1 MHPITYM
8 MKRTA
13 FIAILTILSLT
24 GFAQKGIIQ
33 GRVYNAIN
41 NEPLPFAAILIE
53 NTAIGATTDI
63 DGNYKITD
71 LQPGLY
77 NVQVQFIGFK
87 SKIVYEVPVTNVNP
101 VVVDFALE
109 EESQQLEEVVITAQ
123 ARFEK
128 TAESPVSVK
137 KLGINEIQR
146 NPGGNQ
152 DISKV
157 IQSLPGVASSVAFRN
172 DLIIR
177 GGGPNENRF
186 YLDGIEIPAI
196 NHFATQG
203 SSGGP
208 VGMINVNFIRDVDFY
223 TSAFPA
229 NRGNT
234 MSSLMEINLKDGRT
248 DRIGGIFQVGASDI
262 GLTLE
267 GPLGKKTTFLASA
280 RRSYL
285 QFLFSVLELPFLP
298 TYNDFQFKV
307 KHTFNR
313 KNQLTVIGLGAI
325 DNFNLNLEANETPE
339 QQYILNYLPVNE
351 QWNYSI
357 GAKYTNF
364 REKSFTNVILSRYM
378 LINTA
383 SKYTNNNEND
393 EQLLNYQSQEIENKL
408 RIENVFR
415 TNSWDYTIGLNFEEA
430 KYNTTTLDK
439 RIPNGLELNYT
450 SDMRFLKWGLFGN
463 VSNTFFAN
471 HLDVSLGLRADAI
484 NFNPSMQNLLNQ
496 LSPRV
501 ALSYHINDALSIN
514 ANWGIYYQLPPY
526 TTLGFRDSVGNLINT
541 DLKYIR
547 STHYVAG
554 VEYLFKWNGR
564 ASVEGFYKKYDNYP
578 LMLPDSIS
586 LANLGGDFGV
596 IGNQPAV
603 PTSNGRAYGLEL
615 TYEQK
620 LYAGFFGIAAI
631 TLVRSEFQDKNE
643 EFVSSAWDNRF
654 IITLT
659 AGKKFGKNWEIGAQ
673 YQLLGGA
680 PYTPYNVPL
689 TVVKENWD
697 NIGRGIPNYNLLNTE
712 RVNAFNRLNVRI
724 DKKWFFDRINL
735 NLYFDIQN
743 ALGQAVEGQPFI
755 DVQRDDMGIPI
766 TDPNNPNSYIATTLP
781 NSTGTVL
788 PWVGII
794 VQF

>member
-1 MHPITYM
+1 
-8 MKRTA
+8 MKRTVFLA
-13 FIAILTILSLT
+13 LLTLLSLT

-41 NEPLPFAAILIE
+41 NEPLPFAAVVIE
-53 NTAIGATTDI
+53 NTAIGVTTDI

-87 SKIVYEVPVTNVNP
+87 SKIVFEVPVTNAKP

-128 TAESPVSVK
+128 SAESPVSVK
-137 KLGINEIQR
+137 KLGINEIKR
-146 NPGGNQ
+146 NPGGNM
-152 DISKV
+152 DISRV

-208 VGMINVNFIRDVDFY
+208 VGMINVNFIQDVDFY
-223 TSAFPA
+223 TGAFPA
-229 NRGNT
+229 NRGNM

-248 DRIGGIFQVGASDI
+248 DRVGGIFQVGASDI

-267 GPLGKKTTFLASA
+267 GPLGEKTTFLASA

-307 KHTFNR
+307 KHIINR
-313 KNQLTVIGLGAI
+313 KNQLTVLGLGAI
-325 DNFNLNLEANETPE
+325 DNFNLNLSANQTPE

-364 REKSFTNVILSRYM
+364 REKSFTNVVLSRYM
-378 LINTA
+378 LNNTA
-383 SKYTNNNEND
+383 SKYANNNED
-393 EQLLNYQSQEIENKL
+393 DSKLLDYQSQEIENKL
-408 RIENVFR
+408 RIENVFK
-415 TNSWDYTIGLNFEEA
+415 TNDWNYTAGINFEEA
-430 KYNTTTLDK
+430 KYSTTTLDK

-450 SDMRFLKWGLFGN
+450 SDNRWLKWGVFGN
-463 VSNTFFAN
+463 VSKTFLAN
-471 HLDVSLGLRADAI
+471 RLDVSLGLRADAI
-484 NFNPSMQNLLNQ
+484 NFNKSMQNLLNQ

-501 ALSYHINDALSIN
+501 AFSYHVTDAFSVN

-526 TTLGFRDSVGNLINT
+526 TALGYRNDQDELVNT
-541 DLKYIR
+541 DLTYIK
-547 STHYVAG
+547 STHYVLG
-554 VEYLFKWNGR
+554 VDYLFPWDGR
-564 ASVEGFYKKYDNYP
+564 ASVEGFYKVYDNYP
-578 LMLPDSIS
+578 FLLPDSIS

-596 IGNQPAV
+596 IGNRPA
-603 PTSNGRAYGLEL
+603 TATNNGRAYGLEL

-620 LYAGFFGIAAI
+620 LYAGFFGIAAV
-631 TLVRSEFQDKNE
+631 TLVRSEFQDQNE
-643 EFVSSAWDNRF
+643 NYVSSSWDNRF
-654 IITLT
+654 IVTVT
-659 AGKKFGKNWEIGAQ
+659 FGKKFGKNWEIGAQ

-680 PYTPYNVPL
+680 PFTPYDVPATAL
-689 TVVKENWD
+689 KENWD
-697 NIGRGIPNYNLLNTE
+697 NIGFGIPNYDQLNTL

-724 DKKWFFDRINL
+724 DKKWYFDRINL
-735 NLYFDIQN
+735 DLYFDVQN
-743 ALGQAVEGQPFI
+743 VLAQKVDGQPFI
-755 DVQRDDMGIPI
+755 DVQRDAMGQPI
-766 TDPNNPNSYIATTLP
+766 TDPNDPNSYLTTTLP
-781 NSTGTVL
+781 NQSGTVL
-788 PWVGII
+788 PSIGLI
-794 VQF
+794 FEF